1 MSGGIKTWTDENTG
15 RAVRQLTAF
24 TGRTGLGY
32 FRRARHLRD
41 GRMIGRAQS
50 APPVDFL
57 IDPESGDVQPL
68 AFNLGQY
75 LRFRP
80 DDGRYYF
87 LDAPGR
93 IIKAVD
99 LPDGKPEEIGRIPD
113 DLPGWPDTI
122 TCDGRR
128 VIVADLVDP
137 HAAAMAP
144 HVRDP
149 AAFWRY
155 IARPRHGTL
164 RSYDL
169 ATGERRTL
177 LETQGKCPF
186 HCDASPR
193 DPTLVRFAL
202 DHWEGHNQR
211 AWATRADG
219 STEPWPIRPQE
230 RGELVT
236 HEYWWADGTHIGFT
250 FQDRRND
257 PSSETLPWCEYG
269 LAPTR
274 LGMADAEGRQVYLSD
289 PVNHYH
295 THLYCSRDGRL
306 ISGSG
311 TDGHSFV
318 HAAAFDRESPH
329 IDLIPLATVHTPYIP
344 FRGQGVN
351 CDFSADGR
359 WLLYSDTIDGTLH
372 LCAVDVELGL
382 PQARNTP

>member
-1 MSGGIKTWTDENTG
+1 MTCRSVRTWIDENTG
-15 RAVRQLTAF
+15 RTVRQLTAF
-24 TGRTGLGY
+24 EGRTGLEY
-32 FRRARHLRD
+32 FRHERHLRD
-41 GRMIGRAQS
+41 GRMIARTAAGERQ
-50 APPVDFL
+50 PLLVDP
-57 IDPESGDVQPL
+57 DSGDVQPL
-68 AFNLGQY
+68 GFNLGHY

-80 DDGRYYF
+80 ADGRYF
-87 LDAPGR
+87 FVGMPGR
-93 IIKAVD
+93 AIMAVS
-99 LPDGKPEEIGRIPD
+99 LPDGTPEEVGRIPD
-113 DLPGWPDTI
+113 DLTGWPDTI
-122 TCDGRR
+122 TCDGRY
-128 VIVADLVDP
+128 VIVADLTDAP
-137 HAAAMAP
+137 PADANPASGEAA
-144 HVRDP
+144 D
-149 AAFWRY
+149 FWRY
-155 IARPRHGTL
+155 MARPRHGAL

-169 ATGERRTL
+169 TTGERRTL
-177 LETQGKCPF
+177 VETQGKCPF
-186 HCDASPR
+186 HCDASPS

-236 HEYWWADGTHIGFT
+236 HEYWWADGAHIGFT

-274 LGMADAEGRQVYLSD
+274 LGMADTDGRQVYLSD

-318 HAAAFDRESPH
+318 HAAAFDPRSTR
-329 IDLIPLATVHTPYIP
+329 IDLIPLATVHTPYVP

-359 WLLYSDTIDGTLH
+359 WLLYSDLIGSH
-372 LCAVDVELGL
+372 HQLCAVGVDLRDA
-382 PQARNTP
+382 PMR